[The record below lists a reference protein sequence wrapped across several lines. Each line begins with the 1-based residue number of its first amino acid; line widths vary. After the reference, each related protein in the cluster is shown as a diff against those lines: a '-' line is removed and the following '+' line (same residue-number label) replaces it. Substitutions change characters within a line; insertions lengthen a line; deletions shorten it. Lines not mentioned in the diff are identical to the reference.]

1 MNNLDLELFEQL
13 RILLDENFDLL
24 IDTFIS
30 DNMERIKELES
41 VIEDGRWVDVRQISH
56 AMKSSSSNIGAIA
69 LSQLCQQ
76 IESDSVNNF
85 DDVKTKYDRLC
96 TEFDAVVL
104 CLNNNR

>member
-30 DNMERIKELES
+30 DNTQRIEELKS
-41 VIEDGRWVDVRQISH
+41 VIEDARWVDARQISH
-56 AMKSSSSNIGAIA
+56 AMKSSSANIGAIA

-76 IESDSVNNF
+76 IETDSANNF
-85 DDVKTKYDRLC
+85 DDVKTKYDRLR